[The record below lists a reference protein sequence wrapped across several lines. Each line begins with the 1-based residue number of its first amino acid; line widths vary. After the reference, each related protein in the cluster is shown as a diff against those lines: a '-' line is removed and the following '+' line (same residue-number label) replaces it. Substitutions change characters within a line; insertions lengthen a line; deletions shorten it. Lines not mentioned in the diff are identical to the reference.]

1 MKTCIGFIFCI
12 SLLSGNLIAEEKKNI
27 QVWFTITE
35 PQYKTFYE
43 AETDL
48 IERKCTS
55 LMVDFLN
62 TTYGF
67 FQFTTETNQTIL
79 HIELTDN
86 ERNLSAR
93 RTLKEVGFKMY
104 IKQQG
109 NLVNSE
115 SVYWVFRP
123 VERYIESLPD
133 VKEEFIDEVFQTF
146 KIGVA
151 NNKEQLVKN
160 ILSKVEVADNFYF
173 LEDKKWF
180 ILPLTEKENNIA
192 NLSLFLIIT
201 SVHDDLIGSKES
213 EVITK
218 VVGNIKKEVAVQ
230 TNNLPVTYP
239 IGSLVVEKDKND
251 DEGIPIGLSND
262 NLIGKKIFILKY
274 LPLVNSNIDI
284 ISPQTLTSSSNQ

>member
-1 MKTCIGFIFCI
+1 MKTCISFIFCI
-12 SLLSGNLIAEEKKNI
+12 SLLSGNLFAEEKKNI
-27 QVWFTITE
+27 QVRFTITE

-43 AETDL
+43 AESEL

-86 ERNLSAR
+86 ERNLGAR

-109 NLVNSE
+109 NLVSSE
-115 SVYWVFRP
+115 PVYWVFRP

>member
-79 HIELTDN
+79 HIELTAN

-109 NLVNSE
+109 NLVSSE
-115 SVYWVFRP
+115 PVYWVFRP

>member
-79 HIELTDN
+79 HIELTAN

-93 RTLKEVGFKMY
+93 RTLKGVGFKMY

-109 NLVNSE
+109 NLVSSE
-115 SVYWVFRP
+115 PVYWVFRP

>member
-27 QVWFTITE
+27 QVRFTITE

-109 NLVNSE
+109 NLVNAE
-115 SVYWVFRP
+115 PVYWVFRP

>member
-109 NLVNSE
+109 NLVSSE
-115 SVYWVFRP
+115 PVYWVFRP

>member
-1 MKTCIGFIFCI
+1 MKTYIGFIFCI
-12 SLLSGNLIAEEKKNI
+12 LLLSNNLLAEEKKNI
-27 QVWFTITE
+27 QVRFTITE
-35 PQYKTFYE
+35 PQYKNFYE
-43 AETDL
+43 SETDL
-48 IERKCTS
+48 IEKKCSS
-55 LMVDFLN
+55 LMVNFLN
-62 TTYGF
+62 TTFGF
-67 FQFTTETNQTIL
+67 FQFTLEPNQQIL

-86 ERNLSAR
+86 ERNPSTR

-115 SVYWVFRP
+115 PVYWVFRP

-146 KIGVA
+146 KMGVA

-230 TNNLPVTYP
+230 TNNLAVTYP

-251 DEGIPIGLSND
+251 VEGIPIGLSND
-262 NLIGKKIFILKY
+262 SSIGKKIYILKY
-274 LPLVNSNIDI
+274 LPLVNSDIDI
-284 ISPQTLTSSSNQ
+284 ISPKTLTSASNQ